1 MKTFF
6 TSLLLFFLLAPTA
19 SAQFSNR
26 LTDNAAVPV
35 YGTASGQDFFVFF
48 GRLLQIIFSILGV
61 ILLLYILAG
70 GIYWMTAGGN
80 EEQVKKAKNMLR
92 NSVIGI
98 IIILAALAVATFV
111 TDLLANA
118 GLGNSPVI
126 PNE

>member
-1 MKTFF
+1 
-6 TSLLLFFLLAPTA
+6 
-19 SAQFSNR
+19 
-26 LTDNAAVPV
+26 
-35 YGTASGQDFFVFF
+35 
-48 GRLLQIIFSILGV
+48 
-61 ILLLYILAG
+61 
-70 GIYWMTAGGN
+70 MTAGGN